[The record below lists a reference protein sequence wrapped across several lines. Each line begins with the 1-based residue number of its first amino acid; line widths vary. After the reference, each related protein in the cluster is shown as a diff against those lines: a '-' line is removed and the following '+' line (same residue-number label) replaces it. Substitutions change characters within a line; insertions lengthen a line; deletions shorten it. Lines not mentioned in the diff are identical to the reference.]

1 MWSMNIFNIEL
12 FDIFY
17 NFFIYAFLGWIY
29 ESCYVSFN
37 NKNWVNRGFLNGPI
51 IPIYGAG
58 ATLIYITFWQ
68 YREQYLLIFF
78 GGMILATL
86 LEYVTSL
93 LMELIFHAKWW
104 DYSHIKFNFHGR
116 VCLSVSLFWGG
127 LSLLMIEFIQ
137 PHIVKILDQIPKT
150 YGEYIAYAIV
160 ALVTTDLTVTVVH
173 TLQLDKMLSELQ
185 RLKQEFSDY
194 IESTRLYETKEE
206 WKHRFASYKINDLVE
221 NIKVFFDENKEKL
234 IEINLNR
241 EGFEIKKLHFEIE
254 KQVKDYFNKF
264 QTKTSRTSRIQKR
277 LLKAFPNIQFMKR
290 EDVLKDLRERLQKY
304 KKK

>member
-1 MWSMNIFNIEL
+1 MNIFNVEL

-29 ESCYVSFN
+29 ESCYVSLN

-58 ATLIYITFWQ
+58 ATLIYISFWQ

-104 DYSHIKFNFHGR
+104 DYGHIKFNIHGR

-137 PHIVKILDQIPKT
+137 PRIVKILDLIPKT

-173 TLQLDKMLSELQ
+173 TLQLNKMLSELQ
-185 RLKQEFSDY
+185 RLKQEFYDY

-221 NIKVFFDENKEKL
+221 NIKTFVEENKEKL

-241 EGFEIKKLHFEIE
+241 EGFELKKLRFEIE

-277 LLKAFPNIQFMKR
+277 LLKAFPNIQFIKR
-290 EDVLKDLRERLQKY
+290 EDALKDLRERLQKY